1 VIRYIDDN
9 LVASLPATS
18 RDCLE
23 DFGLPLRLSSQDE
36 AAGRQQYVDIHCHC
50 LPAVDDGPATM
61 SEALALCRALADDGI
76 TTVAAT
82 PHQLGR
88 FDDCNEAAHIREK
101 VAVLNKELKSNGIP
115 LTAMPGADIRVDE
128 RIYQLLEADKIL
140 TLADGGR
147 YILLEL
153 PHEVFIDI
161 EPLLIELSC
170 LGIEAI
176 ISHPERHPVLSKQV
190 ARPSWSC
197 SHGLEARAT
206 MLLKWLNQSA
216 YLQVTA
222 GSLLG
227 EFGLTVQK
235 TAWHFLSSG
244 WASIVATDSHNLKD
258 RRPCMRAAFKRI
270 SIELG
275 EDIARL
281 VCIENPIR
289 VLEGRDMVAVYA
301 TSIMEY
307 SNESPQDALRQAR
320 NSF

>member
-1 VIRYIDDN
+1 MIRYIDDN

-36 AAGRQQYVDIHCHC
+36 AAGRQHYVDIHCHC

-61 SEALALCRALADDGI
+61 SEALALCRALVDDGI

-88 FDDCNEAAHIREK
+88 FFNNSNEAAHIREK

-161 EPLLIELSC
+161 EPLLVELSC
-170 LGIEAI
+170 LGIETV
-176 ISHPERHPVLSKQV
+176 ISHPERHPVLSKQPEV
-190 ARPSWSC
+190 
-197 SHGLEARAT
+197 
-206 MLLKWLNQSA
+206 LLNWLNQSA
-216 YLQVTA
+216 HLQVSA

-227 EFGLTVQK
+227 HLGLTVQK

-307 SNESPQDALRQAR
+307 SNESPQDALWQAR
-320 NSF
+320 NSL